1 MSRDANLYIADI
13 LESIQKIRAYT
24 SATAKDEFFANTQ
37 LQDAV
42 FRRFEIIGEA
52 VKNIP
57 EALRNKFPEIPWRKI
72 AGLRDIFIHVYFGV
86 NLERVWNIL
95 ESDDLDKLTVALEK
109 MKNELTSENN
119 SSLEAQE

>member
-1 MSRDANLYIADI
+1 MTRDVNLYIADI
-13 LESIQKIRAYT
+13 LESIQKIRTYT
-24 SATAKDEFFANTQ
+24 NAITKDEFFANTQ
-37 LQDAV
+37 IQDAV

-57 EALRNKFPEIPWRKI
+57 ESLRDKFPEIPWRKI

-95 ESDDLDKLTVALEK
+95 ESDDLDHLNAALEK
-109 MKNELTSENN
+109 MRN
-119 SSLEAQE
+119 A